1 MVINNGILRLGLK
14 EAKERA
20 QRADV
25 YLQEIIP
32 GLMAKNCHVNSDERE
47 KVDNALLA
55 LNKKY
60 LVKKNATSLVPRAT
74 GRNRPLP
81 PVKPSGVGNM
91 VMAAYQQQM

>member
-20 QRADV
+20 QRAEV
-25 YLQEIIP
+25 YLQEFIP

-47 KVDNALLA
+47 KVDNALRA

-60 LVKKNATSLVPRAT
+60 LVKENATSLVPRAT
-74 GRNRPLP
+74 GRNLP
-81 PVKPSGVGNM
+81 STGDAFGVGNM